1 MMVPT
6 LHSVYQVLSE
16 SLKRRVVSALLID
29 INVMPAFV
37 E

>member
-6 LHSVYQVLSE
+6 LHSAYQVLSE
-16 SLKRRVVSALLID
+16 SLKYRIVSALLID
-29 INVMPAFV
+29 INVMAALM